1 MAYFRNVALS
11 IEDFDSQED
20 YSRAL
25 LEQERI
31 RKILTNVDITDA
43 HVAKQLYEGF
53 NQHPE
58 MFHSIVGLEFM
69 DVLKENSKDDDKP
82 IEPFIYDNDSD
93 EDNLDDTSADNI
105 AEAEAIREESELM
118 KPDNPEDMQQH
129 NLQAGVTVESKEE
142 TKEAESDA
150 ASTDTAETTEDTP
163 VEESDITAADTTGM
177 TADTSSEKAVTEEAV
192 TEGTVPENSETEARE
207 AGTDAEP
214 TDTAAMTEDT
224 SSEKA
229 VTEEAVTE
237 ETVPESSEIETREAG
252 TDVETDTAAMT
263 EDISSEEA
271 VTEETVPE
279 SSEIE
284 AREAGTDVEPTD
296 TAAMTEDT
304 SSEKAVTEEAV
315 TEGTVPESSKQVT
328 EDMAD
333 GKTDSTEETVKNNPV
348 QSNSIQNNPVQNNP
362 VQNNLVQ
369 SNTSQT
375 KLTQADF
382 AYAGLIKW
390 VMVLYPFI
398 IICFPMAGAILAG
411 ICAIASFIKIWGSY
425 INNKMKTVDI
435 FKSLLCIVIFPVGL
449 ILSVLGIMKKI
460 KYVYY
465 NRKAILYGCI
475 MYMIP
480 ILFFLNVGIFSKN
493 NMVSLIFP
501 ITKAFL
507 DAAVLARIGIILDII
522 VVSVIL
528 IIAASVFAKRLIMI
542 IQSYIDKGLTQNEAI
557 YFVISLPIVMI
568 CMFKTFIDGK
578 VLFEDKL

>member
-1 MAYFRNVALS
+1 MAYFRNVELS

-58 MFHSIVGLEFM
+58 MFRSIVGLEFM
-69 DVLKENSKDDDKP
+69 DVLKENSKEDDKP
-82 IEPFIYDNDSD
+82 IEPFIYDNGSD

-129 NLQAGVTVESKEE
+129 NLQADVTVESKEV

-150 ASTDTAETTEDTP
+150 ASTDTAETTQDTP
-163 VEESDITAADTTGM
+163 VEESDITSADTTGM
-177 TADTSSEKAVTEEAV
+177 TDDTSSEEAVTEEAV
-192 TEGTVPENSETEARE
+192 
-207 AGTDAEP
+207 
-214 TDTAAMTEDT
+214 
-224 SSEKA
+224 
-229 VTEEAVTE
+229 
-237 ETVPESSEIETREAG
+237 I
-252 TDVETDTAAMT
+252 
-263 EDISSEEA
+263 
-271 VTEETVPE
+271 EETVPE

-284 AREAGTDVEPTD
+284 AQKAVTDVEPTD

-315 TEGTVPESSKQVT
+315 TEEAVIEETVPESSEIEAQEAGTDVEPTDTAVMTEDTSSEKAVTEETVPESSKQVA

-333 GKTDSTEETVKNNPV
+333 GKTDGTEETVKSNPA
-348 QSNSIQNNPVQNNP
+348 QSNLIQNNPVQNNP
-362 VQNNLVQ
+362 VQ

-411 ICAIASFIKIWGSY
+411 ICALASFIKIWGSY

-507 DAAVLARIGIILDII
+507 DAAVLAKIGIILDII
-522 VVSVIL
+522 VVLVIL

>member
-1 MAYFRNVALS
+1 MAYFRNVELS

-58 MFHSIVGLEFM
+58 MFRSIVGLEFM
-69 DVLKENSKDDDKP
+69 DVLKENSKEDDKP
-82 IEPFIYDNDSD
+82 IEPFIYDNGSD

-129 NLQAGVTVESKEE
+129 NLQADVTVESKEAA
-142 TKEAESDA
+142 KESESDA
-150 ASTDTAETTEDTP
+150 ASTDTAETTQDTP
-163 VEESDITAADTTGM
+163 VEESDITSADTTGM
-177 TADTSSEKAVTEEAV
+177 TDDTSSEEAV
-192 TEGTVPENSETEARE
+192 IEETEPESSEIESQE
-207 AGTDAEP
+207 AGTDVEP
-214 TDTAAMTEDT
+214 TDTATMTEDT

-229 VTEEAVTE
+229 VTQE
-237 ETVPESSEIETREAG
+237 
-252 TDVETDTAAMT
+252 
-263 EDISSEEA
+263 
-271 VTEETVPE
+271 
-279 SSEIE
+279 
-284 AREAGTDVEPTD
+284 
-296 TAAMTEDT
+296 
-304 SSEKAVTEEAV
+304 
-315 TEGTVPESSKQVT
+315 TVPESSKQVA
-328 EDMAD
+328 EDMTD
-333 GKTDSTEETVKNNPV
+333 GKTDSTEETVKSNPA
-348 QSNSIQNNPVQNNP
+348 QSNLIQNNPVQNNP
-362 VQNNLVQ
+362 VQ

-411 ICAIASFIKIWGSY
+411 ICALASFIKIWGSY

-475 MYMIP
+475 MYIIP

-507 DAAVLARIGIILDII
+507 DAAVLAKIGIILDII
-522 VVSVIL
+522 VVLVIL

>member
-1 MAYFRNVALS
+1 MAYFRNVELS

-58 MFHSIVGLEFM
+58 MFRSIVGLEFM
-69 DVLKENSKDDDKP
+69 DVLKENSKEDDKP
-82 IEPFIYDNDSD
+82 IEPFIYDNGSD

-129 NLQAGVTVESKEE
+129 NLQDDVAVESKEA

-150 ASTDTAETTEDTP
+150 ASTDTAETTQDTP
-163 VEESDITAADTTGM
+163 VEESDITSADTTEM
-177 TADTSSEKAVTEEAV
+177 TDDTSSEEAVTEEAV
-192 TEGTVPENSETEARE
+192 
-207 AGTDAEP
+207 
-214 TDTAAMTEDT
+214 
-224 SSEKA
+224 
-229 VTEEAVTE
+229 
-237 ETVPESSEIETREAG
+237 I
-252 TDVETDTAAMT
+252 
-263 EDISSEEA
+263 
-271 VTEETVPE
+271 EETVPE

-284 AREAGTDVEPTD
+284 AQEAGTDVEPTD

-304 SSEKAVTEEAV
+304 SSEEAV
-315 TEGTVPESSKQVT
+315 TQETVPESSKQVT
-328 EDMAD
+328 ADMAD
-333 GKTDSTEETVKNNPV
+333 GKTDGTEETVKSNPA
-348 QSNSIQNNPVQNNP
+348 QSNLIQNNPVQNNP
-362 VQNNLVQ
+362 VQ

-375 KLTQADF
+375 KLTQSDF

-411 ICAIASFIKIWGSY
+411 ICALASFIKIWGSY
-425 INNKMKTVDI
+425 INNKMKIVDI

-475 MYMIP
+475 MYIIP

-507 DAAVLARIGIILDII
+507 DAAVLAKIGIILDII
-522 VVSVIL
+522 VVLVIL

>member
-58 MFHSIVGLEFM
+58 MFRSIVGLEFM
-69 DVLKENSKDDDKP
+69 DVLKENSKEDDKP
-82 IEPFIYDNDSD
+82 IEPFIYDNGSD

-129 NLQAGVTVESKEE
+129 NLQADVTVESKEA

-150 ASTDTAETTEDTP
+150 ASTDTAETTQDTP
-163 VEESDITAADTTGM
+163 VEESDITSADTTEM
-177 TADTSSEKAVTEEAV
+177 TDDTSSEEAVTEGAVIEETEPESSEIEAQKAGTEVEPTDTAAMTDDTSSEKAVTEE
-192 TEGTVPENSETEARE
+192 
-207 AGTDAEP
+207 
-214 TDTAAMTEDT
+214 
-224 SSEKA
+224 
-229 VTEEAVTE
+229 
-237 ETVPESSEIETREAG
+237 
-252 TDVETDTAAMT
+252 
-263 EDISSEEA
+263 
-271 VTEETVPE
+271 
-279 SSEIE
+279 
-284 AREAGTDVEPTD
+284 
-296 TAAMTEDT
+296 
-304 SSEKAVTEEAV
+304 
-315 TEGTVPESSKQVT
+315 
-328 EDMAD
+328 
-333 GKTDSTEETVKNNPV
+333 TVKSNPAK
-348 QSNSIQNNPVQNNP
+348 SNLIQNNPVQNNP
-362 VQNNLVQ
+362 VQ

-411 ICAIASFIKIWGSY
+411 ICALASFIKIWGSY

-465 NRKAILYGCI
+465 NRKAIIYGCI

-507 DAAVLARIGIILDII
+507 DAAVLAKIGIILDII
-522 VVSVIL
+522 VVLVIL

>member
-58 MFHSIVGLEFM
+58 MFRSIVGLEFM
-69 DVLKENSKDDDKP
+69 DVLKENSKEDDKP
-82 IEPFIYDNDSD
+82 VEPFIYDNGSD

-129 NLQAGVTVESKEE
+129 NLQADVTVESKEA

-150 ASTDTAETTEDTP
+150 ASTDTAETTQDTP
-163 VEESDITAADTTGM
+163 VEESDITSADTTEM
-177 TADTSSEKAVTEEAV
+177 TDDT
-192 TEGTVPENSETEARE
+192 
-207 AGTDAEP
+207 
-214 TDTAAMTEDT
+214 
-224 SSEKA
+224 
-229 VTEEAVTE
+229 
-237 ETVPESSEIETREAG
+237 
-252 TDVETDTAAMT
+252 
-263 EDISSEEA
+263 SSEEA
-271 VTEETVPE
+271 VTEGAVIEETEPE

-284 AREAGTDVEPTD
+284 AQKAGTEVEPTD
-296 TAAMTEDT
+296 TAAMTDDT
-304 SSEKAVTEEAV
+304 SSEK
-315 TEGTVPESSKQVT
+315 TV
-328 EDMAD
+328 
-333 GKTDSTEETVKNNPV
+333 TEETVKSNPAK
-348 QSNSIQNNPVQNNP
+348 SNLIQNNPVQNNP
-362 VQNNLVQ
+362 VQ

-382 AYAGLIKW
+382 AYVGLIKW

-411 ICAIASFIKIWGSY
+411 ICALASFIKIWGSY

-465 NRKAILYGCI
+465 NRKAIIYGCI

-507 DAAVLARIGIILDII
+507 DAAVLAKIGIILDII
-522 VVSVIL
+522 VVLVIL

>member
-1 MAYFRNVALS
+1 
-11 IEDFDSQED
+11 
-20 YSRAL
+20 
-25 LEQERI
+25 
-31 RKILTNVDITDA
+31 
-43 HVAKQLYEGF
+43 
-53 NQHPE
+53 
-58 MFHSIVGLEFM
+58 
-69 DVLKENSKDDDKP
+69 
-82 IEPFIYDNDSD
+82 
-93 EDNLDDTSADNI
+93 
-105 AEAEAIREESELM
+105 
-118 KPDNPEDMQQH
+118 
-129 NLQAGVTVESKEE
+129 
-142 TKEAESDA
+142 
-150 ASTDTAETTEDTP
+150 
-163 VEESDITAADTTGM
+163 
-177 TADTSSEKAVTEEAV
+177 
-192 TEGTVPENSETEARE
+192 
-207 AGTDAEP
+207 
-214 TDTAAMTEDT
+214 MTEDT

-229 VTEEAVTE
+229 VTEE
-237 ETVPESSEIETREAG
+237 
-252 TDVETDTAAMT
+252 
-263 EDISSEEA
+263 
-271 VTEETVPE
+271 
-279 SSEIE
+279 
-284 AREAGTDVEPTD
+284 
-296 TAAMTEDT
+296 
-304 SSEKAVTEEAV
+304 
-315 TEGTVPESSKQVT
+315 TVPESSKQVA

-333 GKTDSTEETVKNNPV
+333 GKTDGTEETVKSNPA
-348 QSNSIQNNPVQNNP
+348 QSNLIQNNPVQNNP
-362 VQNNLVQ
+362 VQ

-411 ICAIASFIKIWGSY
+411 ICALASFIKIWGSY

-507 DAAVLARIGIILDII
+507 DAAVLAKIGIILDII
-522 VVSVIL
+522 VVLVIL

>member
-58 MFHSIVGLEFM
+58 MFRSIVGLEFM

-82 IEPFIYDNDSD
+82 IEPFIYDNGSD

-129 NLQAGVTVESKEE
+129 NLQADVTVESKEE
-142 TKEAESDA
+142 TKEATIEAESDA

-177 TADTSSEKAVTEEAV
+177 TEETSSEE
-192 TEGTVPENSETEARE
+192 
-207 AGTDAEP
+207 
-214 TDTAAMTEDT
+214 
-224 SSEKA
+224 A

-252 TDVETDTAAMT
+252 TDVE
-263 EDISSEEA
+263 
-271 VTEETVPE
+271 
-279 SSEIE
+279 
-284 AREAGTDVEPTD
+284 PTD

-304 SSEKAVTEEAV
+304 SSEEAV
-315 TEGTVPESSKQVT
+315 TEGTVPESFKQVT

-369 SNTSQT
+369 SNTLQT

-435 FKSLLCIVIFPVGL
+435 FKSLLCTVIFPVGL

-507 DAAVLARIGIILDII
+507 DAAVLAKIGIILDII

-528 IIAASVFAKRLIMI
+528 IIAATVFAKRLIMI
-542 IQSYIDKGLTQNEAI
+542 IQSYIDKGLTQNEAV
-557 YFVISLPIVMI
+557 YFVISIPIVMI

>member
-58 MFHSIVGLEFM
+58 MFRSIVGLEFM
-69 DVLKENSKDDDKP
+69 DVLKENSKEDDKP
-82 IEPFIYDNDSD
+82 IEPFIYDNGSD

-129 NLQAGVTVESKEE
+129 NLQADVTVESKEA

-150 ASTDTAETTEDTP
+150 ASTDTVETTQDTP
-163 VEESDITAADTTGM
+163 VEESDITSADTTEM
-177 TADTSSEKAVTEEAV
+177 TDDT
-192 TEGTVPENSETEARE
+192 
-207 AGTDAEP
+207 
-214 TDTAAMTEDT
+214 
-224 SSEKA
+224 
-229 VTEEAVTE
+229 
-237 ETVPESSEIETREAG
+237 
-252 TDVETDTAAMT
+252 
-263 EDISSEEA
+263 SSEEA
-271 VTEETVPE
+271 VTEGAVIEETEPE

-284 AREAGTDVEPTD
+284 AQEAGTEVEPTD

-304 SSEKAVTEEAV
+304 SSEEAV
-315 TEGTVPESSKQVT
+315 
-328 EDMAD
+328 
-333 GKTDSTEETVKNNPV
+333 TEETVKSNPA
-348 QSNSIQNNPVQNNP
+348 QSNLIQNNPVQNNP
-362 VQNNLVQ
+362 VQ

-411 ICAIASFIKIWGSY
+411 ICALASFIKIWGSY

-507 DAAVLARIGIILDII
+507 DAAVLAKIGIILDII
-522 VVSVIL
+522 VVLVIL

>member
-58 MFHSIVGLEFM
+58 MFRSIVGLEFM
-69 DVLKENSKDDDKP
+69 DVLKENSKEDDKP
-82 IEPFIYDNDSD
+82 VEPFIYDNGSD

-129 NLQAGVTVESKEE
+129 NLQADVTVESKEAI
-142 TKEAESDA
+142 KEAESDA
-150 ASTDTAETTEDTP
+150 ASTDTAETTQDTP
-163 VEESDITAADTTGM
+163 VEESDITSADTTEM
-177 TADTSSEKAVTEEAV
+177 TDDTSSEKAVTEE
-192 TEGTVPENSETEARE
+192 TEPESSEIEAQE
-207 AGTDAEP
+207 AGTEVEP
-214 TDTAAMTEDT
+214 TDTAAMTDDT
-224 SSEKA
+224 
-229 VTEEAVTE
+229 
-237 ETVPESSEIETREAG
+237 
-252 TDVETDTAAMT
+252 
-263 EDISSEEA
+263 SSEEA
-271 VTEETVPE
+271 VTEETVK
-279 SSEIE
+279 S
-284 AREAGTDVEPTD
+284 
-296 TAAMTEDT
+296 
-304 SSEKAVTEEAV
+304 
-315 TEGTVPESSKQVT
+315 
-328 EDMAD
+328 
-333 GKTDSTEETVKNNPV
+333 NPAK
-348 QSNSIQNNPVQNNP
+348 SNLIQNNPVQNNP
-362 VQNNLVQ
+362 VQ

-411 ICAIASFIKIWGSY
+411 ICALASFIKIWGSY

-465 NRKAILYGCI
+465 NRKAIIYGCI

-507 DAAVLARIGIILDII
+507 DAAVLAKIGIILDII
-522 VVSVIL
+522 VVLVIL

>member
-58 MFHSIVGLEFM
+58 MFRSIVGLEFM
-69 DVLKENSKDDDKP
+69 DVLKENSKEDDKP
-82 IEPFIYDNDSD
+82 IEPFIYDNGSD

-129 NLQAGVTVESKEE
+129 NLQADVAVESKEA
-142 TKEAESDA
+142 TKESESDS
-150 ASTDTAETTEDTP
+150 ASTDTAETTQDTP
-163 VEESDITAADTTGM
+163 VEESDITSAYTTGM
-177 TADTSSEKAVTEEAV
+177 TD
-192 TEGTVPENSETEARE
+192 
-207 AGTDAEP
+207 
-214 TDTAAMTEDT
+214 
-224 SSEKA
+224 
-229 VTEEAVTE
+229 
-237 ETVPESSEIETREAG
+237 
-252 TDVETDTAAMT
+252 
-263 EDISSEEA
+263 DISSEEA
-271 VTEETVPE
+271 VTEGAVIEETEPE

-284 AREAGTDVEPTD
+284 AQEAGTEVEPTD
-296 TAAMTEDT
+296 TAAMTDDT
-304 SSEKAVTEEAV
+304 SSEK
-315 TEGTVPESSKQVT
+315 TV
-328 EDMAD
+328 
-333 GKTDSTEETVKNNPV
+333 TEETVKSNPAK
-348 QSNSIQNNPVQNNP
+348 SNLIQNNPVQNNP
-362 VQNNLVQ
+362 VQ

-411 ICAIASFIKIWGSY
+411 ICALASFIKIWGSY

-507 DAAVLARIGIILDII
+507 DAAVLAKIGIILDII
-522 VVSVIL
+522 VVLVIL
-528 IIAASVFAKRLIMI
+528 IIVASVFAKRLIMI

>member
-58 MFHSIVGLEFM
+58 MFRSIVGLEFM
-69 DVLKENSKDDDKP
+69 DVLKENSKEDDKP
-82 IEPFIYDNDSD
+82 IEPFIYDNGSD

-129 NLQAGVTVESKEE
+129 NLQDDVAVESKEA

-150 ASTDTAETTEDTP
+150 ASTDTAETTQDTP
-163 VEESDITAADTTGM
+163 VEESDITSADTTGM
-177 TADTSSEKAVTEEAV
+177 TDDTSSEEAVTEEAV
-192 TEGTVPENSETEARE
+192 
-207 AGTDAEP
+207 
-214 TDTAAMTEDT
+214 
-224 SSEKA
+224 
-229 VTEEAVTE
+229 
-237 ETVPESSEIETREAG
+237 I
-252 TDVETDTAAMT
+252 
-263 EDISSEEA
+263 
-271 VTEETVPE
+271 EETVPE

-284 AREAGTDVEPTD
+284 AQKAVTDVEPTD
-296 TAAMTEDT
+296 TATMTDDT
-304 SSEKAVTEEAV
+304 SSEEAV
-315 TEGTVPESSKQVT
+315 TQETVQEKSKQVT
-328 EDMAD
+328 ADMAD
-333 GKTDSTEETVKNNPV
+333 GKTDSTEETVKSNPA
-348 QSNSIQNNPVQNNP
+348 QSNLIQNNPVQNNP
-362 VQNNLVQ
+362 VQ

-411 ICAIASFIKIWGSY
+411 ICALASFIKIWGSY

-475 MYMIP
+475 MYIIP

-507 DAAVLARIGIILDII
+507 DAAVLAKIGIILDII
-522 VVSVIL
+522 VVLVIL

-578 VLFEDKL
+578 ILFEDKL

>member
-1 MAYFRNVALS
+1 MAYFRNVELS

-58 MFHSIVGLEFM
+58 MFRSIVGLEFM
-69 DVLKENSKDDDKP
+69 DVLKENSKEDDKP
-82 IEPFIYDNDSD
+82 IEPFIYDNGSD

-129 NLQAGVTVESKEE
+129 NLQADVAVESKEA

-150 ASTDTAETTEDTP
+150 ASTDTAETTQDTP
-163 VEESDITAADTTGM
+163 VEESDITSADTTGM
-177 TADTSSEKAVTEEAV
+177 TDDTSSEE
-192 TEGTVPENSETEARE
+192 
-207 AGTDAEP
+207 
-214 TDTAAMTEDT
+214 
-224 SSEKA
+224 A

-237 ETVPESSEIETREAG
+237 E
-252 TDVETDTAAMT
+252 
-263 EDISSEEA
+263 A
-271 VTEETVPE
+271 VIEETEPE

-284 AREAGTDVEPTD
+284 AQEAGTDVEPTD

-304 SSEKAVTEEAV
+304 SSVEAV
-315 TEGTVPESSKQVT
+315 TQETVPEKSKQVT
-328 EDMAD
+328 ADMAD
-333 GKTDSTEETVKNNPV
+333 GKTDSTEETVKSNPA
-348 QSNSIQNNPVQNNP
+348 QSNLIQNNPVQNNP
-362 VQNNLVQ
+362 VQ

-411 ICAIASFIKIWGSY
+411 ICALASFIKIWGSY

-501 ITKAFL
+501 IIKTFL
-507 DAAVLARIGIILDII
+507 DAAVLAKIGIILDII
-522 VVSVIL
+522 VVLVIL

>member
-58 MFHSIVGLEFM
+58 MFRSIVGLEFM
-69 DVLKENSKDDDKP
+69 DVLKENSKEDDKP
-82 IEPFIYDNDSD
+82 IEPFIYDNGSD

-129 NLQAGVTVESKEE
+129 TLQADVTVESKEA
-142 TKEAESDA
+142 TKESESDA
-150 ASTDTAETTEDTP
+150 ASTDTAETTQDTP
-163 VEESDITAADTTGM
+163 VEESDITSADTTGM
-177 TADTSSEKAVTEEAV
+177 TDDT
-192 TEGTVPENSETEARE
+192 
-207 AGTDAEP
+207 
-214 TDTAAMTEDT
+214 
-224 SSEKA
+224 
-229 VTEEAVTE
+229 
-237 ETVPESSEIETREAG
+237 
-252 TDVETDTAAMT
+252 
-263 EDISSEEA
+263 SSEEA
-271 VTEETVPE
+271 VTEEAVIEETEPE

-284 AREAGTDVEPTD
+284 AQEAVTDVEPTD
-296 TAAMTEDT
+296 IATMTEDT
-304 SSEKAVTEEAV
+304 SSEEAV
-315 TEGTVPESSKQVT
+315 TQETVPEKSKQVT
-328 EDMAD
+328 ADMAD
-333 GKTDSTEETVKNNPV
+333 GKTDSTEEIVKSNPA
-348 QSNSIQNNPVQNNP
+348 QSNLIQNNPVQNNP
-362 VQNNLVQ
+362 VQ

-411 ICAIASFIKIWGSY
+411 ICALASFIKIWGSY
-425 INNKMKTVDI
+425 INNNMKTVDI

-507 DAAVLARIGIILDII
+507 DAAVLAKIGIILDII
-522 VVSVIL
+522 VVLVIL

-578 VLFEDKL
+578 ILFEDKL

>member
-1 MAYFRNVALS
+1 MAYFRNVELS

-58 MFHSIVGLEFM
+58 MFRSIVGLEFM
-69 DVLKENSKDDDKP
+69 DVLKENSKEDDKP
-82 IEPFIYDNDSD
+82 IEPFIYDNGSD

-129 NLQAGVTVESKEE
+129 NLQADVTVESKEA

-150 ASTDTAETTEDTP
+150 ASTDTAETTQDTP
-163 VEESDITAADTTGM
+163 VEESDITSADTTGM
-177 TADTSSEKAVTEEAV
+177 TDDTSSEEAVTEEAV
-192 TEGTVPENSETEARE
+192 
-207 AGTDAEP
+207 
-214 TDTAAMTEDT
+214 
-224 SSEKA
+224 
-229 VTEEAVTE
+229 
-237 ETVPESSEIETREAG
+237 I
-252 TDVETDTAAMT
+252 
-263 EDISSEEA
+263 
-271 VTEETVPE
+271 EETVPE

-284 AREAGTDVEPTD
+284 AQEAGTDVEPTD
-296 TAAMTEDT
+296 TAAMTDDT
-304 SSEKAVTEEAV
+304 SSEEAVTEEAV
-315 TEGTVPESSKQVT
+315 TEEAVIEETVPESSEIEAQEAGTDVEPTDTATMTEDTSSEEAVTQETVPEKSKQVT
-328 EDMAD
+328 ADMAD
-333 GKTDSTEETVKNNPV
+333 GKTDSTEETVKSNPA
-348 QSNSIQNNPVQNNP
+348 QSNLIQNNPVQNNP
-362 VQNNLVQ
+362 VQ

-411 ICAIASFIKIWGSY
+411 ICALASFIKIWGSY

-493 NMVSLIFP
+493 NIVSLIFP
-501 ITKAFL
+501 IIKTFL
-507 DAAVLARIGIILDII
+507 DAAVLAKIGIILDII
-522 VVSVIL
+522 VVLVIL

-578 VLFEDKL
+578 ILFEDKL

>member
-1 MAYFRNVALS
+1 MAYFRNVELS

-58 MFHSIVGLEFM
+58 MFRSIVGLEFM
-69 DVLKENSKDDDKP
+69 DVLKENSKEDDKP
-82 IEPFIYDNDSD
+82 IEPFIYDNGSD

-129 NLQAGVTVESKEE
+129 NLQADVTVESKEA

-150 ASTDTAETTEDTP
+150 ASTDTAETTQDTP
-163 VEESDITAADTTGM
+163 VEESDITSADTTGM
-177 TADTSSEKAVTEEAV
+177 TDDTSSEEAVTEEAV
-192 TEGTVPENSETEARE
+192 TEEAVIEETVPESSEIEAQE
-207 AGTDAEP
+207 VGTDVEP
-214 TDTAAMTEDT
+214 TDTAVMTEDT

-229 VTEEAVTE
+229 VTEE
-237 ETVPESSEIETREAG
+237 
-252 TDVETDTAAMT
+252 
-263 EDISSEEA
+263 
-271 VTEETVPE
+271 
-279 SSEIE
+279 
-284 AREAGTDVEPTD
+284 
-296 TAAMTEDT
+296 
-304 SSEKAVTEEAV
+304 
-315 TEGTVPESSKQVT
+315 TVPESSKQVA

-333 GKTDSTEETVKNNPV
+333 GKTDGTEETVKSNPA
-348 QSNSIQNNPVQNNP
+348 QSNLIQNNPVQNNP
-362 VQNNLVQ
+362 VQ

-411 ICAIASFIKIWGSY
+411 ICALASFIKIWGSY

-507 DAAVLARIGIILDII
+507 DAAVLAKIGIILDII
-522 VVSVIL
+522 VVLVIL

>member
-58 MFHSIVGLEFM
+58 MFRSIVGLEFM
-69 DVLKENSKDDDKP
+69 DVLKENSKEDDKP
-82 IEPFIYDNDSD
+82 IEPFIYDNGSD

-129 NLQAGVTVESKEE
+129 NLQADVAVESKEA
-142 TKEAESDA
+142 TKESESDS
-150 ASTDTAETTEDTP
+150 ASTDTAETTQDTP
-163 VEESDITAADTTGM
+163 VEKSDITSAYTTGM
-177 TADTSSEKAVTEEAV
+177 TD
-192 TEGTVPENSETEARE
+192 
-207 AGTDAEP
+207 
-214 TDTAAMTEDT
+214 
-224 SSEKA
+224 
-229 VTEEAVTE
+229 
-237 ETVPESSEIETREAG
+237 
-252 TDVETDTAAMT
+252 
-263 EDISSEEA
+263 DISSEEA
-271 VTEETVPE
+271 VTEGAVIEETEPE

-284 AREAGTDVEPTD
+284 AQEAGTEVEPTD
-296 TAAMTEDT
+296 TAAMTDDT
-304 SSEKAVTEEAV
+304 SSEK
-315 TEGTVPESSKQVT
+315 TV
-328 EDMAD
+328 
-333 GKTDSTEETVKNNPV
+333 TEETVKSNPAK
-348 QSNSIQNNPVQNNP
+348 SNLIQNNPVQNNP
-362 VQNNLVQ
+362 VQ

-411 ICAIASFIKIWGSY
+411 ICALASFIKIWGSY

-507 DAAVLARIGIILDII
+507 DAAVLAKIGIILDII
-522 VVSVIL
+522 VVLVIL

>member
-1 MAYFRNVALS
+1 MAYFRNVELS

-58 MFHSIVGLEFM
+58 MFRSIVGLEFM
-69 DVLKENSKDDDKP
+69 DVLKENSKEDDKP
-82 IEPFIYDNDSD
+82 IEPFIYDNGSD

-129 NLQAGVTVESKEE
+129 NLQADVTVESKEA

-150 ASTDTAETTEDTP
+150 ASTDTAETTQDTP
-163 VEESDITAADTTGM
+163 VEESDITSADTTGM
-177 TADTSSEKAVTEEAV
+177 TDDTSSEEAVTEEAV
-192 TEGTVPENSETEARE
+192 
-207 AGTDAEP
+207 
-214 TDTAAMTEDT
+214 
-224 SSEKA
+224 
-229 VTEEAVTE
+229 
-237 ETVPESSEIETREAG
+237 I
-252 TDVETDTAAMT
+252 
-263 EDISSEEA
+263 
-271 VTEETVPE
+271 EETVPE

-284 AREAGTDVEPTD
+284 AQEAGTDVEPTD
-296 TAAMTEDT
+296 TAAMTDDT
-304 SSEKAVTEEAV
+304 SSEEAV
-315 TEGTVPESSKQVT
+315 TQETVPEKSKQVT
-328 EDMAD
+328 ADMAD
-333 GKTDSTEETVKNNPV
+333 GKTDSTEETVKSNPA
-348 QSNSIQNNPVQNNP
+348 QSNLIQNNPVQNNP
-362 VQNNLVQ
+362 VQ

-411 ICAIASFIKIWGSY
+411 ICALASFIKIWGSY
-425 INNKMKTVDI
+425 INNNMKTVDI

-507 DAAVLARIGIILDII
+507 DAAVLAKIGIILDII
-522 VVSVIL
+522 VVLVIL

-578 VLFEDKL
+578 ILFEDKL

>member
-58 MFHSIVGLEFM
+58 MFRSIVGLEFM
-69 DVLKENSKDDDKP
+69 DVLKENSKEDDKP
-82 IEPFIYDNDSD
+82 VEPFIYDNGSD

-129 NLQAGVTVESKEE
+129 NLQADVAVESKEA
-142 TKEAESDA
+142 TKESESDA
-150 ASTDTAETTEDTP
+150 ASTDTAETTQDTP
-163 VEESDITAADTTGM
+163 VEESDITSADTTGM
-177 TADTSSEKAVTEEAV
+177 TDDTSSEEAVTEETVPENSEVEAQKAGTDVEPTDTATITDDTSSEKAVTEEAV
-192 TEGTVPENSETEARE
+192 
-207 AGTDAEP
+207 
-214 TDTAAMTEDT
+214 
-224 SSEKA
+224 
-229 VTEEAVTE
+229 
-237 ETVPESSEIETREAG
+237 I
-252 TDVETDTAAMT
+252 
-263 EDISSEEA
+263 
-271 VTEETVPE
+271 EETVPE

-284 AREAGTDVEPTD
+284 AQEAGTDVEPTD
-296 TAAMTEDT
+296 TATMTEDT
-304 SSEKAVTEEAV
+304 SSEEAV
-315 TEGTVPESSKQVT
+315 TEKTVPESSKLVA

-333 GKTDSTEETVKNNPV
+333 GKTDSTEETVKSNPA
-348 QSNSIQNNPVQNNP
+348 QSNLIQNNPVQNNP
-362 VQNNLVQ
+362 VQ

-411 ICAIASFIKIWGSY
+411 ICALASFVKIWGSY

-507 DAAVLARIGIILDII
+507 DAAVLAKIGIILDII
-522 VVSVIL
+522 VVLVIL

>member
-58 MFHSIVGLEFM
+58 MFRSIVGLEFM
-69 DVLKENSKDDDKP
+69 DVLKENSKEDDKP
-82 IEPFIYDNDSD
+82 VEPFIYDNGSD

-129 NLQAGVTVESKEE
+129 NLQADVTVESKEA
-142 TKEAESDA
+142 TKESESDA
-150 ASTDTAETTEDTP
+150 ASTDTAETTQDTP
-163 VEESDITAADTTGM
+163 VEESDIASADTTGM
-177 TADTSSEKAVTEEAV
+177 TDDTSSEE
-192 TEGTVPENSETEARE
+192 
-207 AGTDAEP
+207 
-214 TDTAAMTEDT
+214 
-224 SSEKA
+224 A

-237 ETVPESSEIETREAG
+237 ETVPESSEIEAQ
-252 TDVETDTAAMT
+252 
-263 EDISSEEA
+263 
-271 VTEETVPE
+271 
-279 SSEIE
+279 
-284 AREAGTDVEPTD
+284 EAGTDVEPTD

-315 TEGTVPESSKQVT
+315 IEETVPESSKQVA

-333 GKTDSTEETVKNNPV
+333 GKTDSTEETVKSNPA
-348 QSNSIQNNPVQNNP
+348 QSNLIQNNPVQNNP
-362 VQNNLVQ
+362 VQNNPVQ

-375 KLTQADF
+375 KLTQSDF

-411 ICAIASFIKIWGSY
+411 ICALASFIKIWGSY

-507 DAAVLARIGIILDII
+507 DAAVLAKIGIILDII
-522 VVSVIL
+522 VVLVIL

>member
-1 MAYFRNVALS
+1 MAYFRNVELS

-58 MFHSIVGLEFM
+58 MFRSIVGLEFM
-69 DVLKENSKDDDKP
+69 DVLKENSKEDDKP
-82 IEPFIYDNDSD
+82 IEPFIYDNGSD

-129 NLQAGVTVESKEE
+129 NLQADVTVESKEA

-150 ASTDTAETTEDTP
+150 ASTDTAETTQDTP
-163 VEESDITAADTTGM
+163 VEESDITSADTTGM
-177 TADTSSEKAVTEEAV
+177 T
-192 TEGTVPENSETEARE
+192 
-207 AGTDAEP
+207 
-214 TDTAAMTEDT
+214 EDT
-224 SSEKA
+224 
-229 VTEEAVTE
+229 
-237 ETVPESSEIETREAG
+237 
-252 TDVETDTAAMT
+252 
-263 EDISSEEA
+263 SSEEA

-284 AREAGTDVEPTD
+284 AQEAVTDVEPTD
-296 TAAMTEDT
+296 TATMTEDA
-304 SSEKAVTEEAV
+304 SSEEAVTEEAV
-315 TEGTVPESSKQVT
+315 IEETVPESSKQVA

-333 GKTDSTEETVKNNPV
+333 GKTDSTEETVKSNPA
-348 QSNSIQNNPVQNNP
+348 QSNLIQNNPVQNNP
-362 VQNNLVQ
+362 VQ

-411 ICAIASFIKIWGSY
+411 ICALASFIKIWGSY

-475 MYMIP
+475 MYIIP

-507 DAAVLARIGIILDII
+507 DAAVLAKIGIILDII
-522 VVSVIL
+522 VVLVIL

-578 VLFEDKL
+578 ILFEDKL

>member
-1 MAYFRNVALS
+1 MAYFRNVELS

-58 MFHSIVGLEFM
+58 MFRSIVGLEFM
-69 DVLKENSKDDDKP
+69 DVLKENSKEDDKP
-82 IEPFIYDNDSD
+82 IEPFIYDNGSD

-129 NLQAGVTVESKEE
+129 NLQADVTVESKEA

-150 ASTDTAETTEDTP
+150 ASTDTAETTQDTP
-163 VEESDITAADTTGM
+163 VEESDITSADTTGM
-177 TADTSSEKAVTEEAV
+177 TDDTSSEEAVTEEAV
-192 TEGTVPENSETEARE
+192 
-207 AGTDAEP
+207 
-214 TDTAAMTEDT
+214 
-224 SSEKA
+224 
-229 VTEEAVTE
+229 
-237 ETVPESSEIETREAG
+237 I
-252 TDVETDTAAMT
+252 
-263 EDISSEEA
+263 
-271 VTEETVPE
+271 EETVPE

-284 AREAGTDVEPTD
+284 AQEAGTDVEPTD

-304 SSEKAVTEEAV
+304 SSEEAVTEEAV
-315 TEGTVPESSKQVT
+315 TEEAVIEETVPESSEIEAQEAGTDVEPTDTAVMTEDTSSEKAVTEETVPESSKQVA

-333 GKTDSTEETVKNNPV
+333 GKTDGTEETVKSNPA
-348 QSNSIQNNPVQNNP
+348 QSNLIQNNPVQNNP
-362 VQNNLVQ
+362 VQ

-411 ICAIASFIKIWGSY
+411 ICALASFIKIWGSY

-507 DAAVLARIGIILDII
+507 DAAVLAKIGIILDII
-522 VVSVIL
+522 VVLVIL

-578 VLFEDKL
+578 ILFEDKL

>member
-58 MFHSIVGLEFM
+58 MFRSIVGLEFM
-69 DVLKENSKDDDKP
+69 DVLKENSKEDDKP
-82 IEPFIYDNDSD
+82 IEPFIYDNGSD

-129 NLQAGVTVESKEE
+129 NLQADVTVESKEA

-150 ASTDTAETTEDTP
+150 ASTDTAETTQDTP
-163 VEESDITAADTTGM
+163 VEESDITITSADTTGM
-177 TADTSSEKAVTEEAV
+177 TDDTSSEEAVTEEAV
-192 TEGTVPENSETEARE
+192 I
-207 AGTDAEP
+207 
-214 TDTAAMTEDT
+214 
-224 SSEKA
+224 
-229 VTEEAVTE
+229 E
-237 ETVPESSEIETREAG
+237 ETVPESSEIEAQEAG
-252 TDVETDTAAMT
+252 TDVEPTDTATMT
-263 EDISSEEA
+263 EDTSSEEAVTEGA

-284 AREAGTDVEPTD
+284 AQKAVTDVEPTD

-304 SSEKAVTEEAV
+304 SSEEAV
-315 TEGTVPESSKQVT
+315 TQETVPEKSKQVT
-328 EDMAD
+328 ADMAD
-333 GKTDSTEETVKNNPV
+333 GKMDSTEETVKSNPA
-348 QSNSIQNNPVQNNP
+348 QSNLIQNNPVQNNP
-362 VQNNLVQ
+362 VQ

-411 ICAIASFIKIWGSY
+411 ICALASFIKIWGLY

-507 DAAVLARIGIILDII
+507 DAAVLAKIGIILDII
-522 VVSVIL
+522 VVLVIL

-578 VLFEDKL
+578 ILFEDKL

>member
-58 MFHSIVGLEFM
+58 MFRSIVGLEFM
-69 DVLKENSKDDDKP
+69 DVLKENSKEDDKP
-82 IEPFIYDNDSD
+82 VEPFIYDNGSD

-129 NLQAGVTVESKEE
+129 NLQADVTVESKEA

-150 ASTDTAETTEDTP
+150 ASTDTAETTQDTP
-163 VEESDITAADTTGM
+163 VEESDITSADTTEM
-177 TADTSSEKAVTEEAV
+177 TDDT
-192 TEGTVPENSETEARE
+192 
-207 AGTDAEP
+207 
-214 TDTAAMTEDT
+214 
-224 SSEKA
+224 
-229 VTEEAVTE
+229 
-237 ETVPESSEIETREAG
+237 
-252 TDVETDTAAMT
+252 
-263 EDISSEEA
+263 SSEEA
-271 VTEETVPE
+271 VTEGAVIEETEPE

-284 AREAGTDVEPTD
+284 AQKAVTDVEPTD

-304 SSEKAVTEEAV
+304 SSEEAV
-315 TEGTVPESSKQVT
+315 TQETVPEKSKQVT

-333 GKTDSTEETVKNNPV
+333 GKTDSTEETVKSNPAK
-348 QSNSIQNNPVQNNP
+348 SNLIQNNPVQNNP
-362 VQNNLVQ
+362 VQ

-382 AYAGLIKW
+382 AYVGLIKW

-411 ICAIASFIKIWGSY
+411 ICALASFIKIWGSY

-465 NRKAILYGCI
+465 NRKAIIYGCI

-507 DAAVLARIGIILDII
+507 DAAVLAKIGIILDII
-522 VVSVIL
+522 VVLVIL

>member
-1 MAYFRNVALS
+1 MAYFRNVELS

-58 MFHSIVGLEFM
+58 MFRSIVGLEFM
-69 DVLKENSKDDDKP
+69 DVLKENSKEDDKP
-82 IEPFIYDNDSD
+82 IEPFIYDNGSD

-129 NLQAGVTVESKEE
+129 NLQDDVAVESKEA

-150 ASTDTAETTEDTP
+150 ASTDTAETTQDTP
-163 VEESDITAADTTGM
+163 VEESDITSADTTEM
-177 TADTSSEKAVTEEAV
+177 TDDTSSEEAVTEEAV
-192 TEGTVPENSETEARE
+192 IEETVPESSEIEAQE
-207 AGTDAEP
+207 AGTDVEP
-214 TDTAAMTEDT
+214 TDTATMTDDT
-224 SSEKA
+224 SSEEA

-237 ETVPESSEIETREAG
+237 ETVPESS
-252 TDVETDTAAMT
+252 
-263 EDISSEEA
+263 
-271 VTEETVPE
+271 
-279 SSEIE
+279 
-284 AREAGTDVEPTD
+284 
-296 TAAMTEDT
+296 
-304 SSEKAVTEEAV
+304 
-315 TEGTVPESSKQVT
+315 KQVT
-328 EDMAD
+328 ADMAD
-333 GKTDSTEETVKNNPV
+333 GKTDGTEETVKSNPA
-348 QSNSIQNNPVQNNP
+348 QSNLIQNNPVQNNP
-362 VQNNLVQ
+362 VQ

-375 KLTQADF
+375 KLTQSDF

-411 ICAIASFIKIWGSY
+411 ICALASFIKIWGSY
-425 INNKMKTVDI
+425 INNKMKIVDI

-475 MYMIP
+475 MYIIP

-507 DAAVLARIGIILDII
+507 DAAVLAKIGIILDII
-522 VVSVIL
+522 VVLVIL

>member
-58 MFHSIVGLEFM
+58 MFRSIVGLEFM
-69 DVLKENSKDDDKP
+69 DVLKENSKEDDKP
-82 IEPFIYDNDSD
+82 IEPFIYDNGSD

-129 NLQAGVTVESKEE
+129 NLQADVTVESKEA

-150 ASTDTAETTEDTP
+150 ASTDTAETTQDTP
-163 VEESDITAADTTGM
+163 VEESDITSADTTEM
-177 TADTSSEKAVTEEAV
+177 TDDT
-192 TEGTVPENSETEARE
+192 
-207 AGTDAEP
+207 
-214 TDTAAMTEDT
+214 
-224 SSEKA
+224 
-229 VTEEAVTE
+229 
-237 ETVPESSEIETREAG
+237 
-252 TDVETDTAAMT
+252 
-263 EDISSEEA
+263 SSEEA
-271 VTEETVPE
+271 VTQETVPE
-279 SSEIE
+279 
-284 AREAGTDVEPTD
+284 
-296 TAAMTEDT
+296 
-304 SSEKAVTEEAV
+304 K
-315 TEGTVPESSKQVT
+315 SKQVT

-333 GKTDSTEETVKNNPV
+333 GKTDSTEETVKSNPA
-348 QSNSIQNNPVQNNP
+348 QSNLIQNNPVQNNP
-362 VQNNLVQ
+362 VQ

-411 ICAIASFIKIWGSY
+411 ICALASFIKIWGSY

-465 NRKAILYGCI
+465 NRKAIIYGCI

-507 DAAVLARIGIILDII
+507 DTAVLAKIGIILDII
-522 VVSVIL
+522 VVLVIL

>member
-1 MAYFRNVALS
+1 MAYFRNVELS

-58 MFHSIVGLEFM
+58 MFRSIVGLEFM
-69 DVLKENSKDDDKP
+69 DVLKENSKEDDKP
-82 IEPFIYDNDSD
+82 IEPFIYDNGSD

-129 NLQAGVTVESKEE
+129 TLQADVTVESKEA
-142 TKEAESDA
+142 TKESESDA
-150 ASTDTAETTEDTP
+150 ASTDTAETTQDTP
-163 VEESDITAADTTGM
+163 VEESDITSADTTGM
-177 TADTSSEKAVTEEAV
+177 TDDTSSEE
-192 TEGTVPENSETEARE
+192 
-207 AGTDAEP
+207 
-214 TDTAAMTEDT
+214 
-224 SSEKA
+224 A

-237 ETVPESSEIETREAG
+237 E
-252 TDVETDTAAMT
+252 
-263 EDISSEEA
+263 A
-271 VTEETVPE
+271 VIEETEPE

-284 AREAGTDVEPTD
+284 AQEAVTDVEPTD
-296 TAAMTEDT
+296 IATMTDDT
-304 SSEKAVTEEAV
+304 SSEEAV
-315 TEGTVPESSKQVT
+315 TQETVPEKSKQVT
-328 EDMAD
+328 ADMAD
-333 GKTDSTEETVKNNPV
+333 GKTDSTEEIVKSNPA
-348 QSNSIQNNPVQNNP
+348 QSNLIQNNPVQNNP
-362 VQNNLVQ
+362 VQ

-411 ICAIASFIKIWGSY
+411 ICALASFIKIWGLY

-475 MYMIP
+475 MYIIP

-507 DAAVLARIGIILDII
+507 DAAVLAKIGIILDII
-522 VVSVIL
+522 VVLVIL

>member
-58 MFHSIVGLEFM
+58 MFRSIVGLEFM
-69 DVLKENSKDDDKP
+69 DVLKENSKEDDKP
-82 IEPFIYDNDSD
+82 VEPFIYDNGSD

-129 NLQAGVTVESKEE
+129 NLQADVTVESKEA
-142 TKEAESDA
+142 TQEAESDS
-150 ASTDTAETTEDTP
+150 ASSDTAETTQDTP
-163 VEESDITAADTTGM
+163 VEESDITSADTTEM
-177 TADTSSEKAVTEEAV
+177 TDDTSSEEAV
-192 TEGTVPENSETEARE
+192 TEGAVIEETE
-207 AGTDAEP
+207 
-214 TDTAAMTEDT
+214 
-224 SSEKA
+224 
-229 VTEEAVTE
+229 
-237 ETVPESSEIETREAG
+237 PESSEIEAQKAG
-252 TDVETDTAAMT
+252 TEVEPTDTATMT
-263 EDISSEEA
+263 EDTSSEEA
-271 VTEETVPE
+271 VTEETEPE

-284 AREAGTDVEPTD
+284 AQKAGTEVEPTD
-296 TAAMTEDT
+296 TAAMAEDT
-304 SSEKAVTEEAV
+304 SSEEAV
-315 TEGTVPESSKQVT
+315 TQEIVPEKSKQVT

-333 GKTDSTEETVKNNPV
+333 GKTDSTEETVKSNPAK
-348 QSNSIQNNPVQNNP
+348 SNLIQNNPVQNNP
-362 VQNNLVQ
+362 VQ

-375 KLTQADF
+375 KLTQAEF

-411 ICAIASFIKIWGSY
+411 ICALASFIKIWGSY

-507 DAAVLARIGIILDII
+507 DAAVLAKIGIILDII
-522 VVSVIL
+522 VVLVIL

>member
-1 MAYFRNVALS
+1 MAYFRNVELS

-58 MFHSIVGLEFM
+58 MFRSIVGLEFM
-69 DVLKENSKDDDKP
+69 DVLKENSKEDDKP
-82 IEPFIYDNDSD
+82 IEPFIYDNGSD

-129 NLQAGVTVESKEE
+129 NLQADVTVESKEAA
-142 TKEAESDA
+142 KESESDA
-150 ASTDTAETTEDTP
+150 ASTDTAETTQDTP
-163 VEESDITAADTTGM
+163 VEESDITSADTTGM
-177 TADTSSEKAVTEEAV
+177 TDDT
-192 TEGTVPENSETEARE
+192 
-207 AGTDAEP
+207 
-214 TDTAAMTEDT
+214 
-224 SSEKA
+224 
-229 VTEEAVTE
+229 
-237 ETVPESSEIETREAG
+237 
-252 TDVETDTAAMT
+252 
-263 EDISSEEA
+263 SSEEA
-271 VTEETVPE
+271 VIEEIEPE

-284 AREAGTDVEPTD
+284 AQEAVTDVEPTD

-304 SSEKAVTEEAV
+304 SSEEAV
-315 TEGTVPESSKQVT
+315 TQETVPEKSKQVA

-333 GKTDSTEETVKNNPV
+333 GKTDSTEETVKSNPA
-348 QSNSIQNNPVQNNP
+348 QSNLIQNNPVQNNP
-362 VQNNLVQ
+362 VQ

-411 ICAIASFIKIWGSY
+411 ICALASFIKIWGSY

-507 DAAVLARIGIILDII
+507 DAAVLAKIGIILDII
-522 VVSVIL
+522 VVLVIL

-578 VLFEDKL
+578 ILFEDKL

>member
-58 MFHSIVGLEFM
+58 MFRSIVGLEFM
-69 DVLKENSKDDDKP
+69 DVLKENSKEDDKP
-82 IEPFIYDNDSD
+82 IEPFIYDNGSD

-129 NLQAGVTVESKEE
+129 NLQADVTVESKEV

-150 ASTDTAETTEDTP
+150 ASTDTAETTQDTP
-163 VEESDITAADTTGM
+163 VEESDITSADTTGM
-177 TADTSSEKAVTEEAV
+177 TDDTSSEEAVTEEAV
-192 TEGTVPENSETEARE
+192 IEETVPESSEIEAQE
-207 AGTDAEP
+207 AGTDVEP
-214 TDTAAMTEDT
+214 TDTAVMTEDT

-229 VTEEAVTE
+229 VTEE
-237 ETVPESSEIETREAG
+237 
-252 TDVETDTAAMT
+252 
-263 EDISSEEA
+263 
-271 VTEETVPE
+271 
-279 SSEIE
+279 
-284 AREAGTDVEPTD
+284 
-296 TAAMTEDT
+296 
-304 SSEKAVTEEAV
+304 
-315 TEGTVPESSKQVT
+315 TVPESSKQVA

-333 GKTDSTEETVKNNPV
+333 GKTDGTEETVKSNPA
-348 QSNSIQNNPVQNNP
+348 QSNLIQNNPVQNNP
-362 VQNNLVQ
+362 VQ

-411 ICAIASFIKIWGSY
+411 ICALASFIKIWGSY

-507 DAAVLARIGIILDII
+507 DAAVLAKIGIILDII
-522 VVSVIL
+522 VVLVIL

>member
-58 MFHSIVGLEFM
+58 MFRSIVGLEFM
-69 DVLKENSKDDDKP
+69 DVLKENSKEDDKP
-82 IEPFIYDNDSD
+82 IEPFIYDNGSD

-129 NLQAGVTVESKEE
+129 NLQADVTVESKEA

-150 ASTDTAETTEDTP
+150 ASTDTAETTQDTP
-163 VEESDITAADTTGM
+163 VEESDITSADTTGM
-177 TADTSSEKAVTEEAV
+177 TDDTSSEEAV
-192 TEGTVPENSETEARE
+192 TEGAVIEETVPESSEIEAQE
-207 AGTDAEP
+207 AGTDVEP
-214 TDTAAMTEDT
+214 TDTATMTDDT

-237 ETVPESSEIETREAG
+237 ETVPESS
-252 TDVETDTAAMT
+252 
-263 EDISSEEA
+263 
-271 VTEETVPE
+271 
-279 SSEIE
+279 
-284 AREAGTDVEPTD
+284 
-296 TAAMTEDT
+296 
-304 SSEKAVTEEAV
+304 
-315 TEGTVPESSKQVT
+315 KQVT
-328 EDMAD
+328 ADMAD
-333 GKTDSTEETVKNNPV
+333 GKTDSTEETVKSNPA
-348 QSNSIQNNPVQNNP
+348 QSNLIQNNPVQNNP
-362 VQNNLVQ
+362 VQ

-411 ICAIASFIKIWGSY
+411 ICALASFIKIWGSY

-507 DAAVLARIGIILDII
+507 DAAVLAKIGIILDII
-522 VVSVIL
+522 VVLVIL

>member
-1 MAYFRNVALS
+1 
-11 IEDFDSQED
+11 
-20 YSRAL
+20 
-25 LEQERI
+25 
-31 RKILTNVDITDA
+31 
-43 HVAKQLYEGF
+43 
-53 NQHPE
+53 
-58 MFHSIVGLEFM
+58 M
-69 DVLKENSKDDDKP
+69 DVLKENSKEDDKP
-82 IEPFIYDNDSD
+82 IEPFIYDNGSD

-129 NLQAGVTVESKEE
+129 NLQADVTVESKEA

-150 ASTDTAETTEDTP
+150 ASTDTAETTQDTP
-163 VEESDITAADTTGM
+163 VEESDITSADTTEM
-177 TADTSSEKAVTEEAV
+177 TDDT
-192 TEGTVPENSETEARE
+192 
-207 AGTDAEP
+207 
-214 TDTAAMTEDT
+214 
-224 SSEKA
+224 
-229 VTEEAVTE
+229 
-237 ETVPESSEIETREAG
+237 
-252 TDVETDTAAMT
+252 
-263 EDISSEEA
+263 SSEEA
-271 VTEETVPE
+271 VTEGAVIEETEPE

-284 AREAGTDVEPTD
+284 AQEAGTEVEPTD
-296 TAAMTEDT
+296 TAAMTDDT
-304 SSEKAVTEEAV
+304 SSEK
-315 TEGTVPESSKQVT
+315 TV
-328 EDMAD
+328 
-333 GKTDSTEETVKNNPV
+333 TEETVKSNPAK
-348 QSNSIQNNPVQNNP
+348 SHLIQNNPVQNNP
-362 VQNNLVQ
+362 VQ

-411 ICAIASFIKIWGSY
+411 ICALASFIKIWGSY

-465 NRKAILYGCI
+465 NRKAIIYGCI

-507 DAAVLARIGIILDII
+507 DAAVLAKIGIILDII
-522 VVSVIL
+522 VVLVIL

>member
-58 MFHSIVGLEFM
+58 MFRSIVGLEFM
-69 DVLKENSKDDDKP
+69 DVLKENSKEDDKP
-82 IEPFIYDNDSD
+82 IEPFIYDNGSD

-129 NLQAGVTVESKEE
+129 NLQADVTVESKEA

-150 ASTDTAETTEDTP
+150 ASTDTAETTQDTP
-163 VEESDITAADTTGM
+163 VEESDITSADTTEM
-177 TADTSSEKAVTEEAV
+177 TDDTSSEEAV
-192 TEGTVPENSETEARE
+192 TEGAVIEETEPESSEIEAQE
-207 AGTDAEP
+207 AGTEVEP
-214 TDTAAMTEDT
+214 TDTAAMTGDT
-224 SSEKA
+224 
-229 VTEEAVTE
+229 
-237 ETVPESSEIETREAG
+237 
-252 TDVETDTAAMT
+252 
-263 EDISSEEA
+263 SSEEA
-271 VTEETVPE
+271 VTEETEPE

-284 AREAGTDVEPTD
+284 AQEAGTEVEPTD
-296 TAAMTEDT
+296 TAAMTDDISSEKAVIEETEPESSEIEAQKAGTEVEPTDIATMTEDNT
-304 SSEKAVTEEAV
+304 SSEKALTEEI
-315 TEGTVPESSKQVT
+315 VPEKSKQVT

-333 GKTDSTEETVKNNPV
+333 GKTDSTEETVKSNPAK
-348 QSNSIQNNPVQNNP
+348 SNLIQNNPVQNNP
-362 VQNNLVQ
+362 VQ

-411 ICAIASFIKIWGSY
+411 ICALASFIKIWGSY

-507 DAAVLARIGIILDII
+507 DAAVLAKIGIILDII
-522 VVSVIL
+522 VVLVIL

>member
-58 MFHSIVGLEFM
+58 MFRSIVGLEFM
-69 DVLKENSKDDDKP
+69 DVLKENSKEDDKP
-82 IEPFIYDNDSD
+82 IEPFIYDNGSD

-129 NLQAGVTVESKEE
+129 NLQADVTVESKEE
-142 TKEAESDA
+142 TKEATIEAESDA

-177 TADTSSEKAVTEEAV
+177 TDDTSSEEAVTEGAVIEETEPESSEIEAQEAGTEVEPTDTAAMTDDTSSEKAVTEE
-192 TEGTVPENSETEARE
+192 TE
-207 AGTDAEP
+207 
-214 TDTAAMTEDT
+214 
-224 SSEKA
+224 
-229 VTEEAVTE
+229 
-237 ETVPESSEIETREAG
+237 
-252 TDVETDTAAMT
+252 
-263 EDISSEEA
+263 
-271 VTEETVPE
+271 PE

-284 AREAGTDVEPTD
+284 AQEAGTEVEPTD
-296 TAAMTEDT
+296 TAAMTEDNT
-304 SSEKAVTEEAV
+304 SSEKAL
-315 TEGTVPESSKQVT
+315 
-328 EDMAD
+328 
-333 GKTDSTEETVKNNPV
+333 TEETVKSNPAK
-348 QSNSIQNNPVQNNP
+348 SNLIQNNPVQNNP
-362 VQNNLVQ
+362 VQ

-411 ICAIASFIKIWGSY
+411 ICALASFIKIWGSY

-465 NRKAILYGCI
+465 NRKAIIYGCI

-507 DAAVLARIGIILDII
+507 DAAVLAKIGIILDII
-522 VVSVIL
+522 VVLVIL

-557 YFVISLPIVMI
+557 YFVISLPIVML

>member
-58 MFHSIVGLEFM
+58 MFRSIVGLEFM
-69 DVLKENSKDDDKP
+69 DVLKENSKEDDKP
-82 IEPFIYDNDSD
+82 VEPFIYDNGSD

-129 NLQAGVTVESKEE
+129 NLQADVAVESKEA

-150 ASTDTAETTEDTP
+150 ASTDTAETTQDTP
-163 VEESDITAADTTGM
+163 VEESDITSADTTGM
-177 TADTSSEKAVTEEAV
+177 TDDTSSEE
-192 TEGTVPENSETEARE
+192 
-207 AGTDAEP
+207 
-214 TDTAAMTEDT
+214 
-224 SSEKA
+224 A

-237 ETVPESSEIETREAG
+237 ETVPESSEIEAQK
-252 TDVETDTAAMT
+252 
-263 EDISSEEA
+263 A
-271 VTEETVPE
+271 V
-279 SSEIE
+279 
-284 AREAGTDVEPTD
+284 TDVEPTD
-296 TAAMTEDT
+296 TATMTEDNT
-304 SSEKAVTEEAV
+304 SSEKAL
-315 TEGTVPESSKQVT
+315 
-328 EDMAD
+328 
-333 GKTDSTEETVKNNPV
+333 TEETVKSNPA
-348 QSNSIQNNPVQNNP
+348 QSNLIQNNPVQNNP
-362 VQNNLVQ
+362 VQ

-375 KLTQADF
+375 KLTQSDF

-411 ICAIASFIKIWGSY
+411 ICALASFIKIWGSY

-507 DAAVLARIGIILDII
+507 DAAVLAKIGIILDII
-522 VVSVIL
+522 VVLVIL

>member
-58 MFHSIVGLEFM
+58 MFRSIVGLEFM
-69 DVLKENSKDDDKP
+69 DVLKENSKEDDKP
-82 IEPFIYDNDSD
+82 IEPFIYDNGSD

-105 AEAEAIREESELM
+105 AEVEAIREESELM

-129 NLQAGVTVESKEE
+129 NLQADVTVESKEA

-150 ASTDTAETTEDTP
+150 ASTDTAETTHDTP
-163 VEESDITAADTTGM
+163 VEESDITSADTTEM
-177 TADTSSEKAVTEEAV
+177 TDDKSSGEAVTEGAVIEETEPESSEIEAQEAGTEVEPTDTAAMTDDTSSEEAV
-192 TEGTVPENSETEARE
+192 TEGAVIEETESESSEIEAQE
-207 AGTDAEP
+207 AGTEVEP

-224 SSEKA
+224 SSE
-229 VTEEAVTE
+229 EAVIE
-237 ETVPESSEIETREAG
+237 ETE
-252 TDVETDTAAMT
+252 
-263 EDISSEEA
+263 
-271 VTEETVPE
+271 PE

-284 AREAGTDVEPTD
+284 AQEAVTDVEPTD

-304 SSEKAVTEEAV
+304 SSEEAV
-315 TEGTVPESSKQVT
+315 
-328 EDMAD
+328 
-333 GKTDSTEETVKNNPV
+333 TEETVKSNPA
-348 QSNSIQNNPVQNNP
+348 QSNLIQNNPVQNNP
-362 VQNNLVQ
+362 VQ

-411 ICAIASFIKIWGSY
+411 ICALASFIKIWGSY

-465 NRKAILYGCI
+465 NRKAIIYGCI
-475 MYMIP
+475 MYIIP

-507 DAAVLARIGIILDII
+507 DAAVLAKIGIILDII
-522 VVSVIL
+522 VVLVIL

>member
-58 MFHSIVGLEFM
+58 MFRSIVGLEFM
-69 DVLKENSKDDDKP
+69 DVLKENSKEDDKP
-82 IEPFIYDNDSD
+82 IEPFIYDNGSD

-129 NLQAGVTVESKEE
+129 NLQDDVAVESKEA

-150 ASTDTAETTEDTP
+150 ASTDTAETTQDTP
-163 VEESDITAADTTGM
+163 VEESDITSADTTGM
-177 TADTSSEKAVTEEAV
+177 TDDTSSEEAVTEEAV
-192 TEGTVPENSETEARE
+192 
-207 AGTDAEP
+207 
-214 TDTAAMTEDT
+214 
-224 SSEKA
+224 
-229 VTEEAVTE
+229 
-237 ETVPESSEIETREAG
+237 I
-252 TDVETDTAAMT
+252 
-263 EDISSEEA
+263 
-271 VTEETVPE
+271 EETVPE

-284 AREAGTDVEPTD
+284 AQKAVTDVEPTD

-304 SSEKAVTEEAV
+304 SSEEAV
-315 TEGTVPESSKQVT
+315 TQETVPEKSKQVA

-333 GKTDSTEETVKNNPV
+333 GKTDSTEETVKSNPA
-348 QSNSIQNNPVQNNP
+348 QSNLIQNNPVQNNP
-362 VQNNLVQ
+362 VQ

-411 ICAIASFIKIWGSY
+411 ICALASFIKIWGSY

-475 MYMIP
+475 MYIIP

-507 DAAVLARIGIILDII
+507 DAAVLAKIGIILDII
-522 VVSVIL
+522 VVLVIL
-528 IIAASVFAKRLIMI
+528 IIAASVFAKRVIMI

>member
-58 MFHSIVGLEFM
+58 MFRSIVGLEFM
-69 DVLKENSKDDDKP
+69 DVLKENSKEDDKP
-82 IEPFIYDNDSD
+82 VEPFIYDNGSD

-129 NLQAGVTVESKEE
+129 NLQADVTVESKEA
-142 TKEAESDA
+142 TKEAESDS
-150 ASTDTAETTEDTP
+150 ASTDTAETTQDTP
-163 VEESDITAADTTGM
+163 VEESDITSADTTEM
-177 TADTSSEKAVTEEAV
+177 TDDT
-192 TEGTVPENSETEARE
+192 
-207 AGTDAEP
+207 
-214 TDTAAMTEDT
+214 
-224 SSEKA
+224 
-229 VTEEAVTE
+229 
-237 ETVPESSEIETREAG
+237 
-252 TDVETDTAAMT
+252 
-263 EDISSEEA
+263 SSEEA
-271 VTEETVPE
+271 VTEGAVIEETEPE

-284 AREAGTDVEPTD
+284 AQKAVTDVEPTD
-296 TAAMTEDT
+296 TAAMAEDT
-304 SSEKAVTEEAV
+304 SSEEAVTEETEPESSEIEAQEAGTEVEPTDTAAMTDDTSSEKTV
-315 TEGTVPESSKQVT
+315 TEETVPEKSKQVT

-333 GKTDSTEETVKNNPV
+333 GKTDSTEETVKSNPTK
-348 QSNSIQNNPVQNNP
+348 SNLIQNNPVQNNP
-362 VQNNLVQ
+362 VQ

-411 ICAIASFIKIWGSY
+411 ICALASFIKIWGSY

-465 NRKAILYGCI
+465 NRKAIIYGCI

-507 DAAVLARIGIILDII
+507 DAAVLAKIGIILDII
-522 VVSVIL
+522 VVLVIL

>member
-58 MFHSIVGLEFM
+58 MFRSIVGLEFM
-69 DVLKENSKDDDKP
+69 DVLKENSKEDDKP
-82 IEPFIYDNDSD
+82 IEPFIYDNGSD

-129 NLQAGVTVESKEE
+129 NLQADVTVESKEA

-150 ASTDTAETTEDTP
+150 ASTDTAETTQDTP
-163 VEESDITAADTTGM
+163 VEESDTTSAETTGM
-177 TADTSSEKAVTEEAV
+177 TDDT
-192 TEGTVPENSETEARE
+192 
-207 AGTDAEP
+207 
-214 TDTAAMTEDT
+214 
-224 SSEKA
+224 
-229 VTEEAVTE
+229 
-237 ETVPESSEIETREAG
+237 
-252 TDVETDTAAMT
+252 
-263 EDISSEEA
+263 SSEEA
-271 VTEETVPE
+271 VTEEAV
-279 SSEIE
+279 IE
-284 AREAGTDVEPTD
+284 E
-296 TAAMTEDT
+296 
-304 SSEKAVTEEAV
+304 
-315 TEGTVPESSKQVT
+315 TVPESSKQVA

-333 GKTDSTEETVKNNPV
+333 GKTDSTEETVKSNPA
-348 QSNSIQNNPVQNNP
+348 QSNLIQNNPVQNNP
-362 VQNNLVQ
+362 VQ
-369 SNTSQT
+369 SNTLQT

-411 ICAIASFIKIWGSY
+411 ICALASFIKIWGSY

-475 MYMIP
+475 MYIIP

-507 DAAVLARIGIILDII
+507 DAAVLAKIGIILDII
-522 VVSVIL
+522 VVLVIL